1 MSDFYNLR
9 LTPGQDLRRE
19 LQSQCEKQ
27 NLEAAA
33 VVAAVGSLSRACL
46 RFADAKAGTVLMG
59 PFEIVSL
66 SGTLSKHGMHL
77 HISLSDKSGELVG
90 GHLMEGCEIHTTC
103 ELVLL
108 EQRQVRFRREKDPAT
123 GYLELKIEKRV

>member
-19 LQSQCEKQ
+19 LQSQCEEH

-46 RFADAKAGTVLMG
+46 RFADAKAGAVLMG

-66 SGTLSKHGMHL
+66 SGTLSKHGLHL
-77 HISLSDKSGELVG
+77 HISLADKNGELVG

-108 EQRQVRFRREKDPAT
+108 EQKSVRFRREKDPAT
-123 GYLELKIEKRV
+123 GYLELKIEKR